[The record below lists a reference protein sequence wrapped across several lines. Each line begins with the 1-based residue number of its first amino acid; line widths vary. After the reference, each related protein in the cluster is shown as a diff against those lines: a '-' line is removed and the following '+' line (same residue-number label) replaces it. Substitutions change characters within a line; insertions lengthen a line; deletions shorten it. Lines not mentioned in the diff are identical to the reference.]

1 MYSFLISL
9 VALILGYFIYGSV
22 VDRIFGPD
30 PAAVTPAVSKNDG
43 VDYVPMPTWKVFMVQ
58 FLNIAGTGPIFG
70 AIMGAKFGPSC
81 FLWIVGG
88 SIFAGAVHDYMT
100 GMLSMRCGGASL
112 PEIVGKYSHKSMK
125 SLMLGFSLLLLLLV
139 GTVFVYS
146 PALILG
152 DIASL
157 SGNRETSI
165 MFWVG
170 IIFLYYIVATLLPVD
185 KIIGRFYPI
194 FAFALLFMAAAL
206 GVCLL
211 MKWPSIPEFWDGLQ
225 NRTPML
231 GIKGQDI
238 FPALFITVACG
249 AISGFHSTQ
258 SPIMARCLKN
268 EKMGRPVFFG
278 AMITEGIVALIWAA
292 VASYFF
298 FDGGMEEVGAT
309 SAQAPVVV
317 TSVAKSWLGL
327 FGGVLAILGV
337 VAAPITSGDTAF
349 RSARLILADFIGM
362 DQKKKINRLII
373 GIPIFLI
380 ASLLLW
386 FNIADENG
394 FNVIWRYFGWAN
406 QMLATLSLWIVTFF
420 LMKER
425 SGVKFLISAVPAV
438 FMGCVVVTYICIDQ
452 IGLGLDSRWIPL
464 IVVICAV
471 SSSIY
476 MAYKYY
482 KVRKAK

>member
-362 DQKKKINRLII
+362 DQKKKINRLIL

-438 FMGCVVVTYICIDQ
+438 FMGCVVVTYICIDN

-464 IVVICAV
+464 IVGICAV